1 MLYLLVLKWDFF
13 LGEIPIRPKEKVE
26 PEDAS
31 FKKSHSRNASDSQK
45 QDFSSSCFGKRL
57 GSLKKNHK
65 ENDDDDD
72 FESRTATYPKAAKG
86 FDQKMNRSLP
96 RTHKITNQTSENVSR
111 CISDRNLARDKGYEM
126 IYCPETITDVQFAQ
140 NRHLDD
146 RMYKETPKKGQKL
159 KKQHSFGLHDKK
171 SGGYT
176 NKIGDSSKVK
186 LKSAGQYTP
195 MSLPLT
201 PDLKSKPK
209 LAFELNLDEKN
220 SKSGKFKQIFGKQS
234 DGTKKEKTF
243 LGSPKLHR
251 TIFRK
256 NNSGSETNNWSPASA
271 SPPTPTLSQSTYSL
285 ESSLPIE
292 PLSISISP
300 HADYPGLEY
309 PPVFEPETYSLADP
323 QSSLTLLRKQGKNN
337 N

>member
-1 MLYLLVLKWDFF
+1 MEL
-13 LGEIPIRPKEKVE
+13 
-26 PEDAS
+26 EDSS
-31 FKKSHSRNASDSQK
+31 FKKSNSRNASDSQK

-65 ENDDDDD
+65 EEDD
-72 FESRTATYPKAAKG
+72 FESRTATYPKATKG
-86 FDQKMNRSLP
+86 FDQKVNRSLP
-96 RTHKITNQTSENVSR
+96 RTHKIAAQTPEIVSR
-111 CISDRNLARDKGYEM
+111 CVSDRNLAKEKGYEM
-126 IYCPETITDVQFAQ
+126 IYCPETTTDVQFAQ

-146 RMYKETPKKGQKL
+146 RMYKETPKKGQKV

-176 NKIGDSSKVK
+176 NKIGDLSKVK

-201 PDLKSKPK
+201 PDLKNKPK

-220 SKSGKFKQIFGKQS
+220 SKGGKLKQIFGKQS
-234 DGTKKEKTF
+234 DGAKKEKTF

-251 TIFRK
+251 TIFRR
-256 NNSGSETNNWSPASA
+256 NNSGSETNNWSSSS
-271 SPPTPTLSQSTYSL
+271 SPQTSSLSQSTYSL
-285 ESSLPIE
+285 ESSLPAE

-323 QSSLTLLRKQGKNN
+323 QSSLTILRKQGKNN
-337 N
+337 